1 MFRQMNFNAMQLKRL
16 SAAAIIAV
24 IALVSTVAN
33 EVSLF
38 NQRGEPVAY
47 IDTYDEY
54 TIYLWSGEP
63 VAYLT
68 DSNAHG
74 SLAVYGFNGKLLGWY
89 VDGAIYDRNGGV
101 SGFTKG
107 CCPLYEPYT
116 KYEPYKG
123 YKRYKPY
130 RSYREYESYRPYLR
144 RQWGQD
150 LSLLLRTGSR

>member
-1 MFRQMNFNAMQLKRL
+1 MPFKKL
-16 SAAAIIAV
+16 SA
-24 IALVSTVAN
+24 IALIFIVELASAFAS

-47 IDTYDEY
+47 IDTADEY

-63 VAYLT
+63 AAYLT
-68 DSNAHG
+68 DSSAYG

-89 VDGAIYDRNGGV
+89 VDGTIYDRNGGV
-101 SGFTKG
+101 SGFIKG

-116 KYEPYKG
+116 MYEPYKG

-130 RSYREYESYRPYLR
+130 KRYREYESYQPYLR
-144 RQWGQD
+144 HQWGQD
-150 LSLLLRTGSR
+150 LSLLLRTGT